1 MSGLPSDPVSPDAA
15 GQRRYLTLLFADL
28 SGSTTLGEE
37 MEAEDYAEMLANLRR
52 LCREIVPHHGGLI
65 ARMQGDGVLALF
77 GHPEPREDDGR
88 RATEAALQLHAA
100 VSALATRGPDG
111 RPLTLHS
118 GIHCGLVLISDGD
131 VERGRFELL
140 GNAPNVAARL
150 SSLAGADE
158 VLVSEESLGPQ
169 ARFFVTG
176 EVESVAVRGRATPL
190 AILKVLGRA
199 AAPAA
204 TSGQRRLGPFVG
216 RRGPVDQLL
225 AVLDEPPSDETV
237 CVALCGGPGLG
248 KTRLVEEL
256 LRRPALQRYRLL
268 RGFCES
274 YLSAVPLQP
283 FAQIVQALQPLAEA
297 DPALAELCQQALTGG
312 PEAVG
317 RLFDL
322 LAARG
327 PLLLVIDDWQ
337 WADEASQRALDAV
350 LRLPRPIAVLLVSRV
365 APEQLATPPTV
376 IELPPL
382 GDQEAT
388 AAVLHLLP
396 HADPFLISEIQR
408 YAGGIPL
415 FIDELCHSVAAHGR
429 PALSNLRGSGRA
441 WLNVLVESRVERL
454 PGEQAALVRTAAVL
468 GNVFPAWLLERVSGH
483 GADSPALLSLA
494 DNDFVFP
501 GERADT
507 LRFKHGI
514 TRDAI
519 YETVGLHE
527 RRRLHREVARTL
539 EAHGDADG
547 HDGHFEAL
555 AYHCALGELWP
566 AAARHAERAGD
577 RALAASAL
585 DRARIQYAAALHA
598 LDLTGPLEPEVQLQW
613 CAISHKLGLACVF
626 DPLALADGLATF
638 ERGVAL
644 AVASGDLE
652 TQARSH
658 YWLGYVCYAK
668 GLARPAGSHC
678 RQALGLAEQIGDT
691 RLAAQVRGTLGQ
703 VMLSA
708 CQYDEALVQLDA
720 ALQSQRRPTD
730 GRARLAVGPAYTLA
744 CKGYLLGDRGHFAG
758 ADECFAEALH
768 LLGDARHQV
777 AASVR
782 HWRSVVWQWQGRWDE
797 ALRAADE
804 AAVIA
809 MAVKSHQQ
817 LAMGRALAGHARW
830 RLAGDAQGLQAV
842 RDATAWIESRRGG
855 LATSLN
861 HGWLVEGALL
871 QGHDAE
877 ARRHA
882 ALLLLRARQDDRIG
896 EALGSRALALAA
908 AAAGDF
914 NLADR
919 WLRRAQRSAEIRGSA
934 HEQAAN
940 LLCEIELAQ
949 LRGQSAALPPLL
961 DAADTAFEAMR
972 MHWHLRQLQRLMDA
986 HKANGGAGFT
996 GTVSVTDAAGADD
1009 NTAATSAAAP
1019 AAPFPACPRPT

>member
-1 MSGLPSDPVSPDAA
+1 MSGPPSDPVSPDAA

-28 SGSTTLGEE
+28 SGSTTLGEQ
-37 MEAEDYAEMLANLRR
+37 MEAEDYAQMLANLRR

-111 RPLTLHS
+111 KPLTLHS
-118 GIHCGLVLISDGD
+118 GIHSGLVLISDGD

-150 SSLAGADE
+150 SSQASADE
-158 VLVSEESLGPQ
+158 VLVSEETLGPQ
-169 ARFFVTG
+169 ARFFITG
-176 EVESVAVRGRATPL
+176 DIESVAVRGRATPL
-190 AILKVLGRA
+190 AVLKVLGRA
-199 AAPAA
+199 AALAPAA
-204 TSGQRRLGPFVG
+204 TTSGQRRLGPFVG
-216 RRGPVDQLL
+216 RQGPVDQLSGL
-225 AVLDEPPSDETV
+225 LDQPPRDQTI

-248 KTRLVEEL
+248 KTRMVEEL
-256 LRRPALQRYRLL
+256 LRRPQLQRYRLL
-268 RGFCES
+268 RGYCES

-283 FAQIVQALQPLAEA
+283 FVQIVRALQPLAEA
-297 DPALAELCQQALTGG
+297 DAALAELCRLALTGG

-322 LAARG
+322 LARQG

-337 WADEASQRALDAV
+337 WADEASQRALDAI
-350 LRLPRPIAVLLVSRV
+350 LRLQRPIAVLLVSRV

-382 GDQEAT
+382 GDEEAA

-396 HADPFLISEIQR
+396 QADPFLISEIQR

-415 FIDELCHSVAAHGR
+415 FIDELCHSVAVHGR
-429 PALSNLRGSGRA
+429 PALSNLRGGGRA

-454 PGEQAALVRTAAVL
+454 PPEQAALVRTAAVL
-468 GNVFPAWLLERVSGH
+468 GNAFPAWLLERVSGH
-483 GADSPALLSLA
+483 GADSPALLALA

-527 RRRLHREVARTL
+527 RRRLHRDVARTL

-566 AAARHAERAGD
+566 AAARHAERAGE

-598 LDLTGPLEPEVQLQW
+598 LDQTGPLDPEAQLHW
-613 CAISHKLGLACVF
+613 CAITHKLGLACVF
-626 DPLALADGLATF
+626 DPLALTDGLATF

-644 AVASGDLE
+644 ALASGDLE

-668 GLARPAGSHC
+668 GLARPAAANC
-678 RQALGLAEQIGDT
+678 RQALELAGQIGDA
-691 RLAAQVRGTLGQ
+691 RLAAQVRATLGQ

-708 CQYDEALVQLDA
+708 CHYDDALVQLDA

-730 GRARLAVGPAYTLA
+730 GRNRVAVGPAYSLA

-768 LLGDARHQV
+768 LLGDMRHQV

-782 HWRSVVWQWQGRWDE
+782 HWMSVVWQWQGRWDE
-797 ALRAADE
+797 ALQAADE
-804 AAVIA
+804 AATIA

-830 RLAGDAQGLQAV
+830 RLAGDDQGLQAV

-871 QGHDAE
+871 QGHGTE

-914 NLADR
+914 DRAER
-919 WLRRAQRSAEIRGSA
+919 WLRRAQRSAQIRGSA
-934 HEQAAN
+934 HEHAAN

-949 LRGQSAALPPLL
+949 LRGQSAATPALV
-961 DAADTAFEAMR
+961 DAAGTAFEAMR
-972 MHWHLRQLQRLMDA
+972 MHWHLRQLHRLADVS
-986 HKANGGAGFT
+986 HANDPERAP
-996 GTVSVTDAAGADD
+996 AASA
-1009 NTAATSAAAP
+1009 AAAP
-1019 AAPFPACPRPT
+1019 AAPVPADPPRP

>member
-1 MSGLPSDPVSPDAA
+1 MSGPLSDSPSLEAA

-28 SGSTTLGEE
+28 SGSTTLGEQ
-37 MEAEDYAEMLANLRR
+37 MEAEDYVEMLANLHR
-52 LCREIVPHHGGLI
+52 LCHEIVPYHGGLI

-100 VSALATRGPDG
+100 VRALATRDSDG
-111 RPLTLHS
+111 RPLTLHT
-118 GIHCGLVLISDGD
+118 GIHSGLVLISPGD
-131 VERGRFELL
+131 VERGRFVLL

-150 SSLAGADE
+150 SALAGADE
-158 VLVSEESLGPQ
+158 VLVSEETLGPQ

-199 AAPAA
+199 ATRAPAA
-204 TSGQRRLGPFVG
+204 TRQRRMGPFVG
-216 RRGPVDQLL
+216 RLGLVDQLSAL
-225 AVLDEPPSDETV
+225 LSEPPREHAL
-237 CVALCGGPGLG
+237 CVALCGGFGLG
-248 KTRLVEEL
+248 KTRMVEEL
-256 LRRPALQRYRLL
+256 LLQPQLQRFQLL
-268 RGFCES
+268 RGYCEG
-274 YLSAVPLQP
+274 YLGAVPLQP
-283 FAQIVQALQPLAEA
+283 FAQMVHALQPLAGAEPDLA
-297 DPALAELCQQALTGG
+297 ALSQQALTGG

-317 RLFDL
+317 RWFDA
-322 LAARG
+322 LAAQR
-327 PLLLVIDDWQ
+327 PLLLVIDHWQ
-337 WADEASQRALDAV
+337 WADEASQRALDAI

-376 IELPPL
+376 IELQPL
-382 GDQEAT
+382 GDAEAA

-396 HADPFLISEIQR
+396 QADPFLISEIQR

-415 FIDELCHSVAAHGR
+415 FIDELCHSVAVQGR
-429 PALSNLRGSGRA
+429 QALSNLRGGGRA
-441 WLNVLVESRVERL
+441 WINVLVESRVERL
-454 PGEQAALVRTAAVL
+454 PPDQAALVRTAAIL

-483 GADSPALLSLA
+483 GADSQALLGLA
-494 DNDFVFP
+494 DNDFVFT
-501 GERADT
+501 GEQAGT

-547 HDGHFEAL
+547 HAGHFEAL

-585 DRARIQYAAALHA
+585 DRARIQYVAALSA
-598 LDLTGPLEPEVQLQW
+598 LDQTGPLEPEVQLQW
-613 CAISHKLGLACVF
+613 CAITHKLGQACVF

-668 GLARPAGSHC
+668 GLARPADAHC
-678 RQALGLAEQIGDT
+678 RQALDLAEQIGDK

-708 CQYDEALVQLDA
+708 CHYDQALVQLDA

-730 GRARLAVGPAYTLA
+730 RRARVAAGAAYTLA

-768 LLGDARHQV
+768 LLGDVPHQV

-782 HWRSVVWQWQGRWDE
+782 HWMSVVLQWQGRWDE
-797 ALRAADE
+797 ALQVADE
-804 AAVIA
+804 ASAIA

-830 RLAGDAQGLQAV
+830 RLAGDDQGLQAV

-861 HGWLVEGALL
+861 HGWLVDGALL
-871 QGHDAE
+871 QGHADE

-914 NLADR
+914 GRADR
-919 WLRRAQRSAEIRGSA
+919 WLRRAQRSAQIRGSA

-949 LRGQSAALPPLL
+949 LRGQCATLPALV
-961 DAADTAFEAMR
+961 DAAATAFEAMHMR
-972 MHWHLRQLQRLMDA
+972 WHLQQLQRL
-986 HKANGGAGFT
+986 T
-996 GTVSVTDAAGADD
+996 AAGPG
-1009 NTAATSAAAP
+1009 TAPLPSP
-1019 AAPFPACPRPT
+1019 ARPA